1 MGASWESVLK
11 IKHLTKC
18 EKVKARES
26 KTIVSDKNTLRL
38 VNIHKSWIFEIKVH
52 VLKLMKNEPPIYH
65 WKGLKT

>member
-38 VNIHKSWIFEIKVH
+38 VNIHKS
-52 VLKLMKNEPPIYH
+52 
-65 WKGLKT
+65 